1 VSDLTPTR
9 SLLIALGDERRT
21 MREGY
26 AFLDEK
32 CLLLAGEML
41 RQYRQH
47 QAIVC
52 DLAPSL
58 HAARAALAAALARHG
73 LHGLQVIPAAV
84 SHLWLRVEPHPLL
97 GVATLHAR
105 TLGDPGLAPAPVQ
118 PSPEADA
125 CRAAYARVAARLGEL
140 SAVSATLAR
149 LLAEYRR
156 TVRRV
161 RALQDVLLPELDA
174 DIADI
179 ETRLED
185 LERDDALTARGFGR
199 LEAFAVVDRPDA
211 RDAPQRAGSVQH
223 RADVR
228 PDRTGRALS

>member
-1 VSDLTPTR
+1 MSDLTPTR

-41 RQYRQH
+41 RQYRQY
-47 QAIVC
+47 QAASKA
-52 DLAPSL
+52 LAADVR
-58 HAARAALAAALARHG
+58 AARRALAAALARHG
-73 LHGLQVIPAAV
+73 LHGLQVVPAAPG
-84 SHLWLRVEPHPLL
+84 HQRLRVERRSLL
-97 GVATLHAR
+97 GVDTLQGT
-105 TLGDPGLAPAPVQ
+105 TLGEPGPAPAAAH
-118 PSPEADA
+118 PSPEAEA
-125 CRAAYARVAARLGEL
+125 CRAAYARVAAALAEL
-140 SAVSATLAR
+140 AATSTTLAR

-185 LERDDALTARGFGR
+185 LEREDALTARGFGR
-199 LEAFAVVDRPDA
+199 LAAFAVSDRSDA
-211 RDAPQRAGSVQH
+211 RDAP
-223 RADVR
+223 
-228 PDRTGRALS
+228 

>member
-1 VSDLTPTR
+1 MNDLTPTR

-41 RQYRQH
+41 RQYRLH
-47 QAIVC
+47 QAISN
-52 DLAPSL
+52 DLAGL
-58 HAARAALAAALARHG
+58 LRLARQALAAALARHG
-73 LHGLQVIPAAV
+73 LHGLQVIPPA
-84 SHLWLRVEPHPLL
+84 STHQRLRVDRHPLL
-97 GVATLHAR
+97 GVMTLQGQALGELGAAPPPVHA
-105 TLGDPGLAPAPVQ
+105 
-118 PSPEADA
+118 SPEAEA
-125 CRAAYARVAARLGEL
+125 CRVAYARVAARLGEL
-140 SAVSATLAR
+140 AAVSTTLAR

-185 LERDDALTARGFGR
+185 LEREDALIARGFGR
-199 LEAFAVVDRPDA
+199 LAAFAATDRPDA
-211 RDAPQRAGSVQH
+211 RDAP
-223 RADVR
+223 
-228 PDRTGRALS
+228 